1 MALKRFYAVE
11 DRISLISFAFKMS
24 VAFITTIE
32 VSIINKR
39 CFFAFQP
46 EGEWLWLAFARS
58 PSDRQKWEFY
68 GSPMDYS
75 NWHPGEPGYNHFIL

>member
-46 EGEWLWLAFARS
+46 EGEWLWLAYALAS
-58 PSDRQKWEFY
+58 PA
-68 GSPMDYS
+68 
-75 NWHPGEPGYNHFIL
+75 ILAPPLASS